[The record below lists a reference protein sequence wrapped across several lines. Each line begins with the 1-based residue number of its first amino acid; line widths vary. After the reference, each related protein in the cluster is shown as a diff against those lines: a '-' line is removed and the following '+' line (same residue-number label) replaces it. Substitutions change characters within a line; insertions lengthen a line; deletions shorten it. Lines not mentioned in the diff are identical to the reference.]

1 MAVGLWSAD
10 GLTVRSTPL
19 LASAGEAHC
28 EPYTS
33 SLLGQPIS
41 TLTSLAFVVAGIAIA
56 TGDRGERRVRRL
68 FGALVVAV
76 GIGSV
81 IQHGPNPALW
91 ADLAHDLPL
100 VALIAY
106 LGVDAASDL
115 AGRRPSSTWW
125 TGPTVG
131 LVPLIVAAPRVGD
144 AAQALLA
151 VVVAVLW
158 IQRARVRPVQR
169 TVILTSLA
177 LLGVG
182 GLVGSLSRAGG
193 PLCDPGRLL
202 QGHALWHVLAAAA
215 LWWLAPA
222 VGARVTETRG
232 IREARDHAG
241 TRGDG
246 GGSRSDV
253 HP

>member
-1 MAVGLWSAD
+1 MGVGAVSAD
-10 GLTVRSTPL
+10 ALTTWSPRLV
-19 LASAGEAHC
+19 SAVEAHC

-33 SLLGQPIS
+33 SFFGQPAA
-41 TLTSLAFVVAGIAIA
+41 TLTSLAFVVAGFAIA
-56 TGDRGERRVRRL
+56 TGDRGEPRARRL

-81 IQHGPNPALW
+81 IQHGPNPVLW

-125 TGPTVG
+125 AGATVG
-131 LVPLIVAAPRVGD
+131 LVPLILAAPRAGD
-144 AAQALLA
+144 LAQALLA
-151 VVVAVLW
+151 VVTAGLW
-158 IQRARVRPVQR
+158 IQRARVRPDR
-169 TVILTSLA
+169 RSTILTSLG

-182 GLVGSLSRAGG
+182 GVIGALSRAGG

-202 QGHALWHVLAAAA
+202 QGHTVWHVLAAAA

-222 VGARVTETRG
+222 VGE
-232 IREARDHAG
+232 RDPVAV
-241 TRGDG
+241 RDAVAAQDPVDAPDDG
-246 GGSRSDV
+246 GGPDV
-253 HP
+253 HA